1 MRPECHEAT
10 SQTWSRNVTQRELC
24 FVKPRWWEVNSPIS
38 PSGQLCTGSAPTHG
52 HGVGVGA
59 VPVPRLLRGAQVM
72 TREVLAR
79 PRALAPTIVWTDSA
93 CRQSWGE
100 SRILAIQAPVL
111 GSDASTLLSREP
123 TFLPG
128 PSPAPRLLLPS
139 ASYLSLQCLESVIL
153 SGLGCEQLWGQGE
166 ACCEVMGFPWG
177 LVSELKACQSWRGH
191 PSSAPA
197 ARFPLPGP
205 RQPTSTSLWGGRD
218 S

>member
-1 MRPECHEAT
+1 MHELGT
-10 SQTWSRNVTQRELC
+10 H
-24 FVKPRWWEVNSPIS
+24 PRAR
-38 PSGQLCTGSAPTHG
+38 GGRGGSAC
-52 HGVGVGA
+52 
-59 VPVPRLLRGAQVM
+59 AQAAQGSASYDQRS
-72 TREVLAR
+72 TGQAKGSGSRHC
-79 PRALAPTIVWTDSA
+79 WTDSA

-100 SRILAIQAPVL
+100 SRILAIQAPLL

-205 RQPTSTSLWGGRD
+205 RQPTSTSPWGGRD